1 MIKSNKKKMWITI
14 VVVIIITLS
23 IIIKSLIPNGPILDP
38 VPNPISDKTRSNK
51 AEAERQLKPNKFR
64 NVYFGDLH
72 VHTSI
77 SLDAYI
83 GGVLA
88 TAEDAYK
95 FALGETIEV
104 LGKPVKIDR
113 PLDFTAVTDH
123 AEAMGEIMTITN
135 PDDPAYKA
143 IMPRLFRSIHNPD
156 EPMHPINEPDISVH
170 VDTSLMRRLFNTAL
184 HNTADHDP
192 SHPRFFRGFDTM
204 AKAWNI
210 ILDATEK
217 YYQPGKFTTFAGY
230 EWSQTKGRAHLHRNI
245 LFRDMMV
252 PDYPMSSFEL
262 KHEEAL
268 WKWLEQI
275 TNNGATVMAIP
286 HNSNLADG
294 GAFSDR
300 DASGNPITTDY
311 AQLRQDFEPLV
322 EIHQAKGASEV
333 HAAFW
338 KNDEFAD
345 FENYAHNPPMEN
357 NYVRWALKKGLEH
370 EQNLGV
376 NPFKFGIIGSTDSHT
391 ATPGNVSEKSTTG
404 NNAIADFYPEARAFQ
419 RWALD
424 DDLPVYEAVNP
435 GGLVAVW
442 AEENSRGYLYDALN
456 RKECYATSGSRIQLR
471 FFGGNG
477 FKNNYSSNKELVQ
490 DGYANG
496 LPMGSDLSSEN
507 TQNAEFLIWAK
518 KDSIGANL
526 DRIQVVKG
534 WHKDGQLHEKIFNVI
549 LSDGRKVA
557 TDGSVPDNGAT
568 VDLKTGTFSTDVG
581 DEELMVVWFDP
592 EFDPKAK
599 AFYYVRVIEIPTASW
614 RLWDQ
619 IRYNTQ
625 YPNDI
630 SLTVRERAWSSPIWY
645 SPAITD

>member
-1 MIKSNKKKMWITI
+1 MNKKNLWTAIG
-14 VVVIIITLS
+14 VIIIIIVS
-23 IIIKSLIPNGPILDP
+23 IIIKSLIPSGPVLDP
-38 VPNPISDKTRSNK
+38 VPNNISDKTRINQLD
-51 AEAERQLKPNKFR
+51 AERQLKPNKFR
-64 NVYFGDLH
+64 NLYFGDLH

-143 IMPRLFRSIHNPD
+143 LMPRLFRSIHKPD

-170 VDTSLMRRLFNTAL
+170 VDTSLMRRLFNKAL

-192 SHPRFFRGFDTM
+192 SHPRFFRGFETVI
-204 AKAWNI
+204 KAWNI

-252 PDYPMSSFEL
+252 PDYPMSTFEL
-262 KHEEAL
+262 NYEEDL
-268 WKWLEQI
+268 WKWLKQI
-275 TNNGATVMAIP
+275 TNKGATVMAIP

-300 DASGNPITTDY
+300 DALGNPMTQDY

-345 FENYAHNPPMEN
+345 FENYAHKPPMEN

-370 EQNLGV
+370 EHNLGV

-391 ATPGNVSEKSTTG
+391 ATPGKVSEKSTTG

-442 AEENSRGYLYDALN
+442 AEENSRGYLYDALK

-477 FKNNYSSNKELVQ
+477 FKNNYSSNEELVR
-490 DGYANG
+490 DGYAKG
-496 LPMGSDLSSEN
+496 VPMGSDLSSKN
-507 TQNAEFLIWAK
+507 THNAEFLIWAK

-534 WHKDGQLHEKIFNVI
+534 WHKDGQLHEKIFNVM

-557 TDGSVPDNGAT
+557 PDGSVPDNGAT
-568 VDLKTGTFSTDVG
+568 VDLKTGAFSTDAG

-592 EFDPKAK
+592 EFDPEAK

-625 YPNDI
+625 YPDDI

-645 SPAITD
+645 SPAITTH